1 MKQQIALHAEEGL
14 GMVEPETS
22 NNIGQTQW
30 NLCPQWADV
39 EEDPCAEANGLNLP
53 TRILVFLSSL
63 LQEYSVILYDDHH
76 SFWVP

>member
-39 EEDPCAEANGLNLP
+39 EEDPCAEARVEPPYPDPCL
-53 TRILVFLSSL
+53 
-63 LQEYSVILYDDHH
+63 SVISPSRIFCYSL
-76 SFWVP
+76 